1 MATAATSQSI
11 KTTPSKQ
18 DSHVSQASRKA
29 YTINN
34 SVYKIYTESHD
45 SLSATA
51 IYNEK
56 RKHGVF
62 SMPGYPTVGV
72 PTNSSANNAD
82 LSLKLWHHETSKT
95 GLQAATLANSSNVSP
110 DIWQPH
116 TTPEASK
123 AAILAK
129 SKTFPPKHGRESIS
143 GSGRNASSAALSAHG
158 VSGRDTAASALP
170 DAYAWGD
177 RTNSITPSSRGAH
190 LLGATH
196 ATSGT
201 PANARPGKSKT
212 PSFTSISNTK
222 VPDSNYLQ
230 NIANLQEVA
239 QKKAEDRLSKLYKP
253 SSIANAGDGA
263 AALAI
268 TASREEE
275 QRLAKEREAMTL
287 SGQQYEALMAIA
299 RGRAEKKISQIDED
313 VFYKNPA
320 LNLKYYTAALAV
332 AEEKGKGRM
341 VNHGKIDIGGG
352 KFMSQSDIDAIAER
366 NVRPVIN
373 EISEKAQAQRQADEE
388 RRQTEEEEKRKK
400 AEEKRLEQ
408 EQKIA
413 DRKAAN
419 ERKAADKA
427 IRNEERSKNRA
438 YWEAIRAED
447 REKKAAE
454 KAARDKVKN
463 EQKVLLGQKRA
474 EKRDAKILQK
484 SKLKEEK
491 RLFAASRRAEKLA
504 LKTAVATTAAAV
516 AQAKEAE
523 SLAHAEVQK
532 LNALKLSAETKLEA
546 ARLAE
551 SHAESEAQAEKARAE
566 ATLAEAEIAKA
577 DAQTKE
583 AEARRVEAEAEKARA
598 DAEAEKA
605 KEKQRIGEEEAQKQ
619 ELEFDQREAEI
630 NKQTSAENA
639 EVDEATS
646 DAEVAEA
653 TSDAEHDTNTS
664 EVEEKDENLEDES
677 EAVAKDAIAP
687 LAVVPDVNLPAETEA
702 SDKPITSADSL
713 EKVDAPLAVVPDVN
727 LSPETE
733 ASEKPITSA
742 DSLEKVGAPDA
753 PPVQTSIDPFGGL
766 ASTVKAVDT
775 DVTPSKPSEDSTVA
789 ATDTTLAPPYS
800 EKPIVDG
807 VEAAVTE
814 KPIVETVNAEKPS
827 VEAADAITPP
837 VSEAKSESLITKPA
851 AESRNTNS
859 SIVSIKGGVPGTLEA
874 PATNGDATVTPT
886 SEYKDAEN
894 GTSAADVVPQEI
906 ETKAVETKPA
916 DVSPPTSPTVDSTA
930 STGSPTSPKKRRSSK
945 TKSFFSKVKSK
956 AREELS
962 SLKSS
967 SKDKKVTS
975 KQPTVTTAASVTT
988 APATTESEKKTGI
1001 SSKTDAS
1008 HGGVS
1013 AASAARAALGQ
1024 PTEDAETSVVDNSKP
1039 TLERTFSG
1047 FSQGS
1052 DEAVE
1057 TPTAEHKD
1065 AVTEPKETAVKLKDD
1080 VTDAKESAVKLK
1092 DDVTDAKETAAETGT
1107 DAAGNKFFFSEDV
1120 DSIKD
1125 DNALTS
1131 KN

>member
-463 EQKVLLGQKRA
+463 EQKVLLEQKRA

-639 EVDEATS
+639 EVD
-646 DAEVAEA
+646 EA

>member
-72 PTNSSANNAD
+72 PTNSSDTAANLANNAD

-463 EQKVLLGQKRA
+463 EQKVLLEQKRA

-800 EKPIVDG
+800 EKPIFDG

-1080 VTDAKESAVKLK
+1080 VTDAKE
-1092 DDVTDAKETAAETGT
+1092 TAAETGT

>member
-1 MATAATSQSI
+1 M
-11 KTTPSKQ
+11 
-18 DSHVSQASRKA
+18 
-29 YTINN
+29 
-34 SVYKIYTESHD
+34 
-45 SLSATA
+45 
-51 IYNEK
+51 
-56 RKHGVF
+56 
-62 SMPGYPTVGV
+62 
-72 PTNSSANNAD
+72 
-82 LSLKLWHHETSKT
+82 
-95 GLQAATLANSSNVSP
+95 
-110 DIWQPH
+110 
-116 TTPEASK
+116 
-123 AAILAK
+123 
-129 SKTFPPKHGRESIS
+129 
-143 GSGRNASSAALSAHG
+143 SAHG

-275 QRLAKEREAMTL
+275 QRLANEREAMTL

-299 RGRAEKKISQIDED
+299 RGRAEKKITQIDED

-388 RRQTEEEEKRKK
+388 RRQTEEEERRKK

-463 EQKVLLGQKRA
+463 EQKVLLEQKRA

-639 EVDEATS
+639 EV
-646 DAEVAEA
+646 AEA

-664 EVEEKDENLEDES
+664 EVEEKGENLEDEP

-766 ASTVKAVDT
+766 APTVKAVDT

-837 VSEAKSESLITKPA
+837 VSEAKSESLITKPE

-1057 TPTAEHKD
+1057 TPTAEYKD
-1065 AVTEPKETAVKLKDD
+1065 A
-1080 VTDAKESAVKLK
+1080 VTDAKETAMKLK

>member
-1 MATAATSQSI
+1 M
-11 KTTPSKQ
+11 
-18 DSHVSQASRKA
+18 
-29 YTINN
+29 
-34 SVYKIYTESHD
+34 
-45 SLSATA
+45 
-51 IYNEK
+51 
-56 RKHGVF
+56 
-62 SMPGYPTVGV
+62 
-72 PTNSSANNAD
+72 
-82 LSLKLWHHETSKT
+82 
-95 GLQAATLANSSNVSP
+95 
-110 DIWQPH
+110 
-116 TTPEASK
+116 
-123 AAILAK
+123 
-129 SKTFPPKHGRESIS
+129 
-143 GSGRNASSAALSAHG
+143 SAHG

-463 EQKVLLGQKRA
+463 EQKVLLEQKRA

-916 DVSPPTSPTVDSTA
+916 DVSPSTSPTVDSTA

>member
-72 PTNSSANNAD
+72 PTNSSDTAANLANNAD

-463 EQKVLLGQKRA
+463 EQKVLLEQKRA

-639 EVDEATS
+639 EVD
-646 DAEVAEA
+646 EA